1 MAPRVNRGE
10 IRRRPPPRSQHM
22 REVLRGAVRPLR
34 GSPIFALS
42 TVAILALSVGAAT
55 AVFTLAD
62 PMLFRPLPYP
72 DSEQLVTVRVSGEGT
87 WLGLPQYAD
96 FERIAVEHRG
106 FAAVGAFTG
115 AAWGR
120 VDGTDGHVSA
130 YAVTPGLLEVLRVRP
145 FVGRTFL
152 PSEYLPISGT
162 GVALITY
169 GLWGAAFGGSLDV
182 VGGTLDIRGSQ
193 SGRYEIVG
201 VLPRDFV
208 FPYYVNDQ
216 PGALVAALLDPA
228 RVSDP
233 RARINP
239 IARLG
244 ADVSGAAA
252 AAEMQGIIAAVE
264 RDHPLF
270 PQGRGVRLTSLQ
282 EALFGPVRLPLL
294 LLLAATG
301 SLLVLACANLA
312 CLFTARLQAR
322 RGELGVRWALG
333 ATPWRLARQ
342 LMAELLVLAV
352 LGAMAALTAAY
363 WMFVVLVAR
372 VPEVG
377 RVYRLL
383 PAQLDLRVAVFA
395 VLLVAVAVAV
405 FGLFPAVRAV
415 RGVGD
420 GPRPEGSGTASAPLR
435 GDAFLVFVQ
444 TAVCISLLLTGALV
458 VRSFVELAWQPLG
471 YHPERV
477 TAVSL
482 EPRVPPGGELDVDA
496 AIRQQR
502 QVYEELRQRLPVP
515 VAVSRGFPGLVFPGV
530 LGRPETPARSRRV
543 VAHRVGGNFF
553 EVFGITLESGRLFD
567 DREAFSNAPV
577 AVLDRRA
584 AEALWPGED
593 SLGRQ
598 VRDNEDTLR
607 TVIGVVAEM
616 RSSLTGG
623 DASGNAF
630 LPFGETPSFLNASF
644 DLAASRWS
652 ADDIRNMVRQIDPD
666 TNVGITALRL
676 FERSLEQPRFLA
688 TLLGAIGLL
697 TMALTALGI
706 FSVASHAASRRNRE
720 LGIRMAFGAGQW
732 QIRWLVVRL
741 ALMPAAL
748 GVAAGGV
755 AALWWTETLRSLLH
769 GLQPNDPA
777 TFALTALFVLGL
789 VAAASLPSAW
799 RASRLDP
806 MTTLKS

>member
-1 MAPRVNRGE
+1 MRVIFRGVVG
-10 IRRRPPPRSQHM
+10 RLQ
-22 REVLRGAVRPLR
+22 
-34 GSPIFALS
+34 GSRIFAVA
-42 TVAILALSVGAAT
+42 TVAILALSVGGAI

-72 DSEQLVTVRVSGEGT
+72 ESEQLVTVRVSGEGT
-87 WLGLPQYAD
+87 WLGMPQFAD
-96 FERIAVEHRG
+96 FERLAVEHTG
-106 FAAVGAFTG
+106 LAAVGAFVG

-120 VDGTDGHVSA
+120 VDGTEGGVSA
-130 YAVTPGLLEVLRVRP
+130 YAVTPQLLDVLGVRP
-145 FVGRTFL
+145 VLGRSFL
-152 PSEYLPISGT
+152 LSEHLPITGT

-169 GLWGAAFGGSLDV
+169 GLWQAAFGGSHDV
-182 VGGTLDIRGSQ
+182 VGRTLDIRGIE
-193 SGRYEIVG
+193 SGRYEIIG

-216 PGALVAALLDPA
+216 PGALVAGLLDPA
-228 RVSDP
+228 RIWEP

-239 IARLG
+239 IARLRVG
-244 ADVSGAAA
+244 VSAAAA

-264 RDHPLF
+264 RDYPQF
-270 PQGRGVRLTSLQ
+270 PQGRGVRLAPLQ

-322 RGELGVRWALG
+322 RDELGVRSALG
-333 ATPWRLARQ
+333 ATSWRLSGHVV
-342 LMAELLVLAV
+342 AELLVVAA
-352 LGAMAALTAAY
+352 LGAIAALGAAR
-363 WMFVVLVAR
+363 WMSVVIIGR

-383 PAQLDLRVAVFA
+383 PAEFDLRVAGFA
-395 VLLVAVAVAV
+395 VLLTAVAVAV
-405 FGLFPAVRAV
+405 SGLFPAARAV
-415 RGVGD
+415 RGAGD
-420 GPRPEGSGTASAPLR
+420 SVRPQGSGTQSARLR
-435 GDAFLVFVQ
+435 GDAFLIFVQ

-477 TAVSL
+477 TAVFL
-482 EPRVPPGGELDVDA
+482 EPRVPPGGELDVDG
-496 AIRQQR
+496 AIRRQR

-515 VAVSRGFPGLVFPGV
+515 VAVSSGFPGLVFPGV
-530 LGRPETPARSRRV
+530 LGRPETPAGSRRV

-607 TVIGVVAEM
+607 TVIGVVGEV

-623 DASGNAF
+623 DGSGNAF
-630 LPFGETPSFLNASF
+630 LPFGETPSFLPASF

-652 ADDIRNMVRQIDPD
+652 ADDIRNLVRQFDPD
-666 TNVGITALRL
+666 TNVNITALRP

-697 TMALTALGI
+697 TMALTGLGI
-706 FSVASHAASRRNRE
+706 CSVASHAASRRNRE
-720 LGIRMAFGAGQW
+720 LGIRMAFGANRW
-732 QIRWLVVRL
+732 QIRWLVVRA
-741 ALMPAAL
+741 ALVPAAL
-748 GVAAGGV
+748 GVATGGV
-755 AALWWTETLRSLLH
+755 TALWWTKALQSLLH
-769 GLQPNDPA
+769 GVQPNDPA
-777 TFALTALFVLGL
+777 TLATTALLVLGL
-789 VAAASLPSAW
+789 VAAASLPPAW

-806 MTTLKS
+806 MVTLRS